1 MKPAPPNISIREIL
15 LVSECR
21 SVICTGLDDYQSTTL
36 PLPEFGNHECHVENA
51 VKDNAGSRESLIS
64 FATTQFHDGF

>member
-1 MKPAPPNISIREIL
+1 MHNICIREIL
-15 LVSECR
+15 LGLGSECR
-21 SVICTGLDDYQSTTL
+21 SVICTGPDDNQLMAL
-36 PLPEFGNHECHVENA
+36 PLPEFGNPECHVENA